1 MIINMSYASQV
12 KNYEFD
18 NIENYCEFIRKTLH
32 TKFPI
37 YMFKVLD
44 KLEIKYMTAKFKIDA
59 IYNDNILFYNKK
71 ASKDR
76 TNFALARELLKA
88 LLPDI
93 YTSELGNEFSWE
105 LLIPAKHFTHL
116 YKDGENNKLFT
127 PKELA
132 KYFNVNTQ
140 TINSRGKMLG
150 LWE

>member
-1 MIINMSYASQV
+1 MIVNLSYISQI
-12 KNYEFD
+12 KSYEFD
-18 NIENYCEFIRKTLH
+18 NIENYCQFIRQTLH

-59 IYNDNILFYNKK
+59 IYNDDILFYNKK

-93 YTSELGNEFSWE
+93 YTSELGNEFSVE
-105 LLIPAKHFTHL
+105 FLMPAKHFINL
-116 YKDGENNKLFT
+116 YKDGENNKIFS

-132 KYFNVNTQ
+132 KYFNVNMQ
-140 TINSRGKMLG
+140 TINNRGKSLG